1 MRLKNLLYY
10 CTLAIIIFSCAEK
23 NKVPDNI
30 LPPQKFEAVY
40 KDIVIADALNTERSY
55 KDTAVKI
62 PAANASYFLKVYA
75 MHGITKNQFMVSYNY
90 YLGRPDLL
98 KVITDSV
105 SAQLNRKSEKL
116 SADTSKP
123 KPNGYNIK
131 KTGTGTGDK

>member
-1 MRLKNLLYY
+1 MSLKNLLY
-10 CTLAIIIFSCAEK
+10 CTLVVIMFSCSEK
-23 NKVPDNI
+23 NKVPDNV
-30 LPPQKFEAVY
+30 LTPQKFEAVF
-40 KDIVIADALNTERSY
+40 KDIVIADALNTERSF

-62 PAANASYFLKVYA
+62 PADNASYFLKVYE
-75 MHGITKNQFMVSYNY
+75 MHGVTKNQFMVSYNY
-90 YLGRPDLL
+90 YLSRPDLL

-105 SAQLNRKSEKL
+105 SAQLTRKSEKL

>member
-1 MRLKNLLYY
+1 MSLKGILYFGVFIF
-10 CTLAIIIFSCAEK
+10 LFSCSEK
-23 NKVPDNI
+23 NRVPDNV
-30 LPPQKFEAVY
+30 LTPEKFKAVF
-40 KDIVIADALNTERSY
+40 KDIVIADALNTERSF

-62 PAANASYFLKVYA
+62 PSENASYFLKVYE
-75 MHGITKNQFMVSYNY
+75 MHGVTKNQFMVSYNY
-90 YLGRPDLL
+90 YLSRPDLL

-105 SAQLNRKSEKL
+105 SAQLTRKSEKL

>member
-1 MRLKNLLYY
+1 MSFKGLVYAGAL
-10 CTLAIIIFSCAEK
+10 IFIFSCSE
-23 NKVPDNI
+23 NSRVPQNV
-30 LPPQKFEAVY
+30 LTPQKFEAVF

-62 PAANASYFLKVYA
+62 PNDNASYFLKVYEL
-75 MHGITKNQFMVSYNY
+75 HGVTKNQFMVSYNY
-90 YLGRPDLL
+90 YLSRPDLL

-105 SAQLNRKSEKL
+105 SAQLTRKSEKL

-131 KTGTGTGDK
+131 KAGAGTGNK